1 MIEKPLQWA
10 VLKAKCRV
18 SYFLEMTLSINYFWM
33 YMHKYVTPVRSNL
46 VPTVSFLLGTRLNK
60 KEFLS
65 EAPVIQPQN
74 FHIEEP
80 L

>member
-1 MIEKPLQWA
+1 
-10 VLKAKCRV
+10 
-18 SYFLEMTLSINYFWM
+18 M
-33 YMHKYVTPVRSNL
+33 YMHEYVTPVRSNL

-60 KEFLS
+60 KEFLF

-74 FHIEEP
+74 FHIDDP